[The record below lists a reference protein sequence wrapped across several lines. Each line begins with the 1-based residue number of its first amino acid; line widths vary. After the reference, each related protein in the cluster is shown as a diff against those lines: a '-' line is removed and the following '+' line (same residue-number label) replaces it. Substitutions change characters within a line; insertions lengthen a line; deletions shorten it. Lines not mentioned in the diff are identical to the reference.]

1 MESNP
6 RERRTR
12 RASSVINNTIGPI
25 KPAPEL
31 CTVCRPTRN
40 ARISLGFLLALA
52 GIWTE
57 ELGELIRNA
66 LERIGIGR
74 RVGFTSDIRPGR
86 RILAIGFN
94 PLLGLRIAV
103 RNDRFGRAFG
113 LANAAIDAFV
123 GMDDQHVLALVE
135 TIHGAN
141 LDAVHVFALDAGF
154 GHDIGHRENSIT
166 GWESPLVPRGGSQIQ
181 PLLDWGLAP
190 LSGNNPI

>member
-1 MESNP
+1 M
-6 RERRTR
+6 RRMQADPQ
-12 RASSVINNTIGPI
+12 RADFAGF
-25 KPAPEL
+25 
-31 CTVCRPTRN
+31 
-40 ARISLGFLLALA
+40 FLLALA

-57 ELGELIRNA
+57 ELSELIRNA

-74 RVGFTSDIRPGR
+74 RVGLTGDIRPGR

-154 GHDIGHRENSIT
+154 GHDIGHRENSIA
-166 GWESPLVPRGGSQIQ
+166 GW
-181 PLLDWGLAP
+181 
-190 LSGNNPI
+190 